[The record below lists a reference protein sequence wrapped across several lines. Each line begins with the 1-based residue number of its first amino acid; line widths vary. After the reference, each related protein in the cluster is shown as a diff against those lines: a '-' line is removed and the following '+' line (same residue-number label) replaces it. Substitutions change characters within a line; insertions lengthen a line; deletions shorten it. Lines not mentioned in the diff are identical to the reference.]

1 MKWGDTDGGLLRLVR
16 TRSPFKDLIH
26 CESVPPLPGVGV
38 TVQDAGIL
46 ESQAMLISGHE
57 TRSMLERYIVS
68 LKNLQDAGAKLDAL
82 SRPQKNTVQVP
93 ISKTEANPKQTPSK
107 KAEKD
112 AGGKRRKMV

>member
-57 TRSMLERYIVS
+57 TRSMLERYNIVS
-68 LKNLQDAGAKLDAL
+68 LKNLQDAGAKLDAW
-82 SRPQKNTVQVP
+82 SRQQKNTVRV
-93 ISKTEANPKQTPSK
+93 PSK
-107 KAEKD
+107 SEATPKEMPSPKAKKD
-112 AGGKRRKMV
+112 AGGKRRKKA